1 MLSEKFNNL
10 MFIPDNKTNLSK
22 RFNEKINDNIILNT
36 VIEFKKNH

>member
-1 MLSEKFNNL
+1 